1 LIKVLESD
9 SGLPV
14 SFYVV
19 SLASFLFG
27 LSRHT
32 IQPIFTLYILE
43 MGASLVQVGL
53 ILSVQSILMMVAR
66 IPLAM
71 VSTRVGPNRM
81 FIAAFFIQATAPIL
95 YAIAPDPSW
104 LYVNPFYQILASGS
118 FNQLAMSAASNM
130 APATRQGDALGRYMT
145 FMTLGMFV
153 GPVITGSLINYISYR
168 QLFMVTSIFP
178 AIGLGLYL
186 KFRPKE
192 IRAPLE
198 EEASPHEGLG
208 TMASLK
214 VIIRDRNVQVL
225 TFIRATYS
233 MANTV
238 FTSLFVVFAVRDL
251 GFTPALAALLFSVV
265 GFSNALIKF
274 PAGRMADALGPRK
287 VLFASFSTLILV
299 YVSISYV
306 RGVAPILAL
315 LVLFGVCWG
324 TRAVTEWTTL
334 ANSVTQERKTIAMS
348 YLGSIWGVGATLG
361 SLMVGVVGETFPFST
376 IFLMLALINLPAI
389 PAIYLMKK
397 EKKA

>member
-1 LIKVLESD
+1 MIKVLESD

-71 VSTRVGPNRM
+71 VSNRVGQNRM

-104 LYVNPFYQILASGS
+104 LYVIPFYQILASGS

-130 APATRQGDALGRYMT
+130 APASRQGDALGRYMT

-153 GPVITGSLINYISYR
+153 GPVITGSLINHISYR

-186 KFRPKE
+186 KFKSKE
-192 IRAPLE
+192 IRAPPE
-198 EEASPHEGLG
+198 EEASPHEGIG

-214 VIIRDRNVQVL
+214 EIIRDRNVQVL
-225 TFIRATYS
+225 TLIRATYS

-361 SLMVGVVGETFPFST
+361 SLMVGVVGDAFPFST

-389 PAIYLMKK
+389 PAIYLMRKP
-397 EKKA
+397 EQD

>member
-1 LIKVLESD
+1 
-9 SGLPV
+9 
-14 SFYVV
+14 
-19 SLASFLFG
+19 
-27 LSRHT
+27 
-32 IQPIFTLYILE
+32 
-43 MGASLVQVGL
+43 
-53 ILSVQSILMMVAR
+53 
-66 IPLAM
+66 
-71 VSTRVGPNRM
+71 M

-104 LYVNPFYQILASGS
+104 LYVIPFYQILASGS

-153 GPVITGSLINYISYR
+153 GPVIAGSLINHISYR

-186 KFRPKE
+186 KFKPKE

-306 RGVAPILAL
+306 RGVASILAL